1 MKCYGK
7 ECALSRGPFVKHQS
21 QPYQAGEGVRLVTS
35 NNAAG
40 KMRSDETAVVELARE
55 GDAEAFAILY
65 GRYRDRVHAT
75 CLRMIKDP
83 FLAEDMLQQTFL
95 CAFRRIRSFRG
106 ESLFSTWI
114 HRIAINVVLM
124 YFRRCKTSP
133 IENVNVEV
141 LYPDGDP
148 LDAEYFHIEDRRLTH
163 TMERI
168 ELEQAINSLP
178 PGYRIMFVLHDIEG
192 FEHTEI
198 AALLGCTPGNT
209 KSQLFKARKK
219 LRAMLMPD
227 VAESDAHSDTRI
239 QRRIAA

>member
-1 MKCYGK
+1 
-7 ECALSRGPFVKHQS
+7 VKHQS
-21 QPYQAGEGVRLVTS
+21 QYYETKEGAGLVAS
-35 NNAAG
+35 NVTVG
-40 KMRSDETAVVELARE
+40 KTRNDETAVVQLARD
-55 GDAEAFAILY
+55 GDVEAFAVLY
-65 GRYRDRVHAT
+65 ARYRDRVHAT

-83 FLAEDMLQQTFL
+83 FLADDMLQQTFL

-106 ESLFSTWI
+106 ESLFSTWL

-124 YFRRCKTSP
+124 YFRHCKTSP
-133 IENVNVEV
+133 IENVNVEM

-148 LDAEYFHIEDRRLTH
+148 LDAEYFHMEDRRLTH
-163 TMERI
+163 AMERV

-227 VAESDAHSDTRI
+227 ETESDTKVQKRV
-239 QRRIAA
+239 AA